1 MTVVVCPGSFDPPT
15 NGHVDV
21 FERCAAL
28 FDRLVVAVVAN
39 PSKQPMFTIEERV
52 ELVRAATS
60 HLDGVE
66 VEGFEGLVV
75 EFARSKQA
83 TAIVKGVRGSS
94 DFDYERQMASMNR
107 HLTGIDTVLVP
118 ASPSVAF
125 ISATLVREIARLGGS
140 VDTLVPAAVAAAL
153 KEKVQ

>member
-28 FDRLVVAVVAN
+28 FDRVVVAVVAN
-39 PSKQPMFTIEERV
+39 PSKQPLFSIDERV
-52 ELVRAATS
+52 GLVRAVTA
-60 HLDGVE
+60 HLDGVD

-75 EFARSKQA
+75 EFARSRQA
-83 TAIVKGVRGSS
+83 TAIVKGVRGPS
-94 DFDYERQMASMNR
+94 DFDYEWQMASMNN

-118 ASPSVAF
+118 AAPAVSF
-125 ISATLVREIARLGGS
+125 ISASLVREIARLGGA

-153 KEKVQ
+153 KEKLQ